1 MAKTD
6 KKAAAKPAA
15 KKAAPA
21 KAAPAKKAPA
31 KAAPAKKAPAKA
43 LTKAD
48 ILDGI
53 AAKAAI
59 SKVQA
64 KAAYDALVE
73 IAYAGAKSETGI
85 LLPGLGKFV
94 KGQRAARTG
103 RNPATGAVI
112 KIKAAKTLKFKVAKA
127 AKDAVLG
134 K

>member
-1 MAKTD
+1 MAKTE

-15 KKAAPA
+15 KKAAPKA
-21 KAAPAKKAPA
+21 AAKKAAPKAAA
-31 KAAPAKKAPAKA
+31 KAM
-43 LTKAD
+43 TKAD

-103 RNPATGAVI
+103 RNPSTGAVI

>member
-1 MAKTD
+1 MAKTV

-15 KKAAPA
+15 KKAAP
-21 KAAPAKKAPA
+21 KAAAKKAPA
-31 KAAPAKKAPAKA
+31 KAAAKAPAKA
-43 LTKAD
+43 VTKAD

-59 SKVQA
+59 SKAQA
-64 KAAYDALVE
+64 KAAYDALLA
-73 IAYAGAKSETGI
+73 IAYAGAKSEKGI

-103 RNPATGAVI
+103 RNPRTGAVL

>member
-1 MAKTD
+1 MAKTV

-15 KKAAPA
+15 KKAAP
-21 KAAPAKKAPA
+21 KAAAKKAPA
-31 KAAPAKKAPAKA
+31 KAM
-43 LTKAD
+43 TKAD

-53 AAKAAI
+53 AAKAEI
-59 SKVQA
+59 SKAQA

-73 IAYAGAKSETGI
+73 IAYAGAKSEKGI
-85 LLPGLGKFV
+85 RLPGLGKFV